1 MTRKESVLGFFTNV
15 KTWITLD
22 IREINQHSPHS
33 NSAGERTCFV
43 VIMPQVLAILHY
55 YLIQY
60 KPLKYWHQRWAC
72 CPSRIRLNQTFF
84 SIFGQTSA
92 KRTYIHDETAFSR
105 LKKTFPSEEFTKS
118 SLRISRAGHHPTDHC
133 LVRRSLNASHFTK
146 TKWRVIIGEI
156 LFEAFSPFDALMR
169 WTGQVSEGS

>member
-33 NSAGERTCFV
+33 NSAGV

-60 KPLKYWHQRWAC
+60 KPLKYWHQRRTC
-72 CPSRIRLNQTFF
+72 CLSRIRLNPTFF
-84 SIFGQTSA
+84 LIFGQTSA
-92 KRTYIHDETAFSR
+92 RCTYIHDETAFSR

-118 SLRISRAGHHPTDHC
+118 SLRISRVGHHPTDHC

-169 WTGQVSEGS
+169 WTGQVSRGS